1 MKYAVEPTGKLAE
14 AHADEPAEE
23 LIVELAVTFAE
34 ELAVNSAEE
43 FAELAA
49 GSAEAV
55 SGQASVAFVSDR
67 TEC

>member
-1 MKYAVEPTGKLAE
+1 MKYAAKPTGTLAE
-14 AHADEPAEE
+14 ALADELAEE
-23 LIVELAVTFAE
+23 LVAELAVTFAE
-34 ELAVNSAEE
+34 ELAVNYAEE

-55 SGQASVAFVSDR
+55 PGLASVAFVSDR